1 MKTQFT
7 EVLWLDAQQEIPLP
21 TLAELS
27 GLSEAEL
34 QALTEYG
41 VFHPLDPAA
50 AELHYRAD
58 CITVARTACRLRDD
72 LDLGMEGLAV
82 VLSLLERMH
91 DLEAELHALRAQFP
105 GRVPGG

>member
-1 MKTQFT
+1 MKAQFT

-21 TLAELS
+21 KLAELS

-41 VFHPLDPAA
+41 VFHPRDPAA

-58 CITVARTACRLRDD
+58 CITVARTASRLRHD
-72 LDLGMEGLAV
+72 LELNMEGLAM
-82 VLSLLERMH
+82 VLNLLERMRG
-91 DLEAELHALRAQFP
+91 LEAQLQDLQARLPRHISE
-105 GRVPGG
+105 G